1 MNLISVGKFPNLTFY
16 GLSFSEPKR
25 RRGTF
30 FLNFHMWP
38 QFNFQIFRCGLSLDE
53 TKRRIESMVIFYIYH
68 RTNNYGHTNLGA
80 LMLKYD
86 RIMRYK
92 QRHIIIRATPHD
104 QSKLWVTC
112 VE

>member
-1 MNLISVGKFPNLTFY
+1 MTEVLIKKLRELDINIMDM
-16 GLSFSEPKR
+16 
-25 RRGTF
+25 RG
-30 FLNFHMWP
+30 
-38 QFNFQIFRCGLSLDE
+38 
-53 TKRRIESMVIFYIYH
+53 ESMVIFYIYH

-92 QRHIIIRATPHD
+92 QRHIIIKATPHD

>member
-1 MNLISVGKFPNLTFY
+1 MYNYRTYLKSYSSSSDELTVNSV
-16 GLSFSEPKR
+16 KR
-25 RRGTF
+25 KSLRDAHPAKNIKKPRRAES
-30 FLNFHMWP
+30 NHYP
-38 QFNFQIFRCGLSLDE
+38 SLPL
-53 TKRRIESMVIFYIYH
+53 ESMVIFNIYH

-92 QRHIIIRATPHD
+92 QRHIIIKATPHD
-104 QSKLWVTC
+104 QSTLLVTC

>member
-1 MNLISVGKFPNLTFY
+1 MLRDGWTHIWACRHTHTHTHTHTNTYNERVAEIVQKKHVALV
-16 GLSFSEPKR
+16 
-25 RRGTF
+25 
-30 FLNFHMWP
+30 
-38 QFNFQIFRCGLSLDE
+38 E
-53 TKRRIESMVIFYIYH
+53 TESMVIFYIYH

>member
-1 MNLISVGKFPNLTFY
+1 
-16 GLSFSEPKR
+16 
-25 RRGTF
+25 
-30 FLNFHMWP
+30 
-38 QFNFQIFRCGLSLDE
+38 
-53 TKRRIESMVIFYIYH
+53 MVIFYIYH

>member
-25 RRGTF
+25 RRATF

-38 QFNFQIFRCGLSLDE
+38 QFNFQIFRCGISLDE
-53 TKRRIESMVIFYIYH
+53 TKRRIEGMVIFYIYH
-68 RTNNYGHTNLGA
+68 RTNNYGHTNLCA
-80 LMLKYD
+80 FLLKYD
-86 RIMRYK
+86 RIMRCK
-92 QRHIIIRATPHD
+92 QRHIIIKATPHD
-104 QSKLWVTC
+104 RSTLLVTC

>member
-1 MNLISVGKFPNLTFY
+1 
-16 GLSFSEPKR
+16 
-25 RRGTF
+25 
-30 FLNFHMWP
+30 
-38 QFNFQIFRCGLSLDE
+38 
-53 TKRRIESMVIFYIYH
+53 MVIFYIYH

-104 QSKLWVTC
+104 QSKCRSYDSKEQAGWPSVHAGSQIPLRTRWEDTNRRPLL
-112 VE
+112 

>member
-1 MNLISVGKFPNLTFY
+1 
-16 GLSFSEPKR
+16 
-25 RRGTF
+25 
-30 FLNFHMWP
+30 
-38 QFNFQIFRCGLSLDE
+38 
-53 TKRRIESMVIFYIYH
+53 MVRFYIYH

-92 QRHIIIRATPHD
+92 QRHIIIKATPHD
-104 QSKLWVTC
+104 QSMLLVTC